1 MKQVTAVEM
10 LFEWLW
16 ETPKDKLTWYAMLEK
31 AKEIENKKLDE
42 LIMLLKTTT
51 EYEVLQSFRD
61 KVDKFNQN
69 NEHLPILIPIQYIDT
84 PDHKSTIEYGKYLVV
99 RKDGKMHLETFNGS
113 GWAYN
118 HNSIAYYYL
127 PKLY

>member
-69 NEHLPILIPIQYIDT
+69 N
-84 PDHKSTIEYGKYLVV
+84 G
-99 RKDGKMHLETFNGS
+99 
-113 GWAYN
+113 
-118 HNSIAYYYL
+118 
-127 PKLY
+127 

>member
-1 MKQVTAVEM
+1 MKQATAVEM

-42 LIMLLKTTT
+42 LTSLLKTTT

-69 NEHLPILIPIQYIDT
+69 N
-84 PDHKSTIEYGKYLVV
+84 G
-99 RKDGKMHLETFNGS
+99 
-113 GWAYN
+113 
-118 HNSIAYYYL
+118 
-127 PKLY
+127 